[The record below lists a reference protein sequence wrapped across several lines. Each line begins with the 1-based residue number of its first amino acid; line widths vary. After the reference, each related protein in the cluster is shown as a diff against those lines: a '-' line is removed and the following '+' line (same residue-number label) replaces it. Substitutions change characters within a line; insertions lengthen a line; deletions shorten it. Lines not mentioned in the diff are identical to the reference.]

1 LVLAGVSPVRL
12 STAAT
17 PRLGDGSG
25 ACERYVACIP
35 RRGYAPATM
44 DPRKTALARGL
55 LVLILLGALAACRG
69 ETPSQQSGR
78 GGSAPAR
85 RSAPAGEGGG
95 GAGAPATV
103 ATDAEAARL
112 TAWLDARFEEELNFS
127 PM

>member
-69 ETPSQQSGR
+69 EAPSEQS
-78 GGSAPAR
+78 AR
-85 RSAPAGEGGG
+85 AAS
-95 GAGAPATV
+95 APATV

-127 PM
+127 P